1 MHKDN
6 VYTRWT
12 RLGLEQVG
20 QAKSIDLM
28 IGAALGPVSS
38 MTTGVAFSGDRR
50 TIVVIL
56 AILYFDRL
64 CNCIRPP
71 GQSDI

>member
-1 MHKDN
+1 MAIQSMHKDN

-20 QAKSIDLM
+20 QTKSIDLM

-38 MTTGVAFSGDRR
+38 MTTKVALSDGSTYYGDHSGDP
-50 TIVVIL
+50 L
-56 AILYFDRL
+56 F
-64 CNCIRPP
+64 
-71 GQSDI
+71 